1 MECDSNDSYGAR
13 IGNTGDCRHLRF
25 YNIRSVAPTPA
36 LEAESISQVDL
47 HVTNPPPEE

>member
-1 MECDSNDSYGAR
+1 MECDSNDSYDAK
-13 IGNTGDCRHLRF
+13 IDNTGDCRQLRF

-47 HVTNPPPEE
+47 HVTDPPPKE